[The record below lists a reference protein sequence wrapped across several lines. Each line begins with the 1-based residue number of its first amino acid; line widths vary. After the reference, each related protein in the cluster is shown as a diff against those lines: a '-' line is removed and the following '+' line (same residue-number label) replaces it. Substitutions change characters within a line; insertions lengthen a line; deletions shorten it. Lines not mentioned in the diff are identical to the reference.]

1 MDGFLIKVRRFGRSR
16 GLWRPGD
23 RILAA
28 VSGGPD
34 SLALLLALHALADTE
49 GFSLAC
55 CTVNHHL
62 REEAAAETA
71 FVAKV
76 AGELSVPCIVEDA
89 DVPAWRRAHG
99 GSVETAARELRYAAL
114 GRAAEAAGCRRIAAA
129 HHKGDQAE
137 TVLYHVLRGSG
148 VRGLA
153 GMRPVSGCL
162 IRPFLCVTRE
172 EITAYLRGFPY
183 EPCHDRTND
192 IPDAVRNRLRLLLLP
207 ELEAYNP
214 QIGEALCRT
223 AEIAAAEDDYM
234 EAETAKYEAALAAR
248 DGGLEAEAALFARM
262 PAALARRLLRRIWQ
276 RCGGRTPDFT
286 ETERLLRF
294 LHTAESGKWTSAAGT
309 AVRLSGGRA
318 FFYPGSTREGT
329 EPPRAAGSWELVQTV
344 TAEPPAARSPDEIVL
359 DADAVGT
366 VRLRFPAP
374 GDRFAPKG
382 FSGTK
387 KLFPYMNELHIPA
400 EARRTWPLAA
410 DERHIYWIG
419 RKKASRYGAPSEK
432 TKRWL
437 RLALRRKSD
446 GTDDER
452 H

>member
-1 MDGFLIKVRRFGRSR
+1 MDGFLEKVRRFGQSR
-16 GLWRPGD
+16 GLWRRGD

-34 SLALLLALHALADTE
+34 SLALLLALAALAEEE

-62 REEAAAETA
+62 REEAAEETA
-71 FVAKV
+71 FVAQV
-76 AGELSVPCIVEDA
+76 AADLSVPCFIEDA

-99 GSVETAARELRYAAL
+99 GSVETAARMLRYAAL
-114 GRAAEAAGCRRIAAA
+114 DRAAEAAGCGRIAAA

-137 TVLYHVLRGSG
+137 TVLYHLLRGSG
-148 VRGLA
+148 TRGLA
-153 GMRPVSGCL
+153 GMRPLSGRL

-172 EITAYLRGFPY
+172 EIMAYLAGFPCT
-183 EPCHDRTND
+183 PCHDRTND
-192 IPDAVRNRLRLLLLP
+192 IPDAVRNRLRLLLMP
-207 ELEAYNP
+207 ELSSYNP
-214 QIGEALCRT
+214 QITETLCRT

-234 EAETAKYEAALAAR
+234 EAETAKYEASLTAR
-248 DGGLEAEAALFARM
+248 DGGLAAEAALFARM
-262 PAALARRLLRRIWQ
+262 PEALARRLLRRVWT
-276 RCGGRTPDFT
+276 RCGGRVPDFT
-286 ETERLLRF
+286 ETERLLHF
-294 LHTAESGKWTSAAGT
+294 LRTAGNGKWTSAAGV
-309 AVRLSGGRA
+309 ALRLAGGEA

-329 EPPRAAGSWELVQTV
+329 EPPAGRDAWELVETV
-344 TAEPPAARSPDEIVL
+344 TDAPPEGVSSEELVL
-359 DADAVGT
+359 DADAVGQ
-366 VRLRFPAP
+366 VRLRFPRP
-374 GDRFAPKG
+374 GDRFAPEG
-382 FSGTK
+382 FAGTK

-419 RKKASRYGAPSEK
+419 RKKASRYGAPSK
-432 TKRWL
+432 TTKRWL
-437 RLALRRKSD
+437 RLALRRTPD